1 MQLENIEKIEENLE
15 NEDEHIINMWTPLD
29 IEIDEDYDYIKE
41 GIMFKIASTLLY
53 IIVWPIL
60 VVYNKIMYNFKIYG
74 RKNLTKI
81 KTGKITVSNHV
92 HPMDCTMN
100 AIANTPKSLYFVSI
114 KSNFEIP
121 VIRHIIR
128 LLHAF
133 PIPEGL
139 HNKEKFFSYGF
150 LNDDKIFRLNP
161 QRSSLIIFIASS

>member
-100 AIANTPKSLYFVSI
+100 AIAKNYDNLFGGSADLAH
-114 KSNFEIP
+114 SNMTYLNDQGDF
-121 VIRHIIR
+121 RKDT
-128 LLHAF
+128 
-133 PIPEGL
+133 PEGK
-139 HNKEKFFSYGF
+139 NIWFGVREFGM
-150 LNDDKIFRLNP
+150 
-161 QRSSLIIFIASS
+161 SSAGN